1 MPKYKEVIMTSIGA
15 YTTELSLNY
24 TLNMSTEIAVEE
36 TRNVNIETNF
46 SGSVASEF
54 SMTLNEG
61 TNLEIRLQ

>member
-46 SGSVASEF
+46 SGSVTS
-54 SMTLNEG
+54 
-61 TNLEIRLQ
+61 